1 MRLRHPDGQTV
12 HLGYCTNVHA
22 AEDLAGILAQLDAT
36 AVPAREQLGA
46 DVLGL
51 GLWLP
56 APLAAGL
63 AASTTRRVKLR
74 RELTARG
81 LEVVTLNGSP
91 YRGFQADGAKA
102 EAYRPDWT
110 SPRRLEYTLDLAR
123 VLADLLPD
131 DAARGSVSTM
141 PLGWR
146 EPWGAAEDA
155 AVRRHLDDLTQGLG
169 DVVWQTGRAIRV
181 GFEPGP
187 GCVVETTAQAVAQ
200 LTQVDTDVIGVCLDL
215 AHLACA
221 WERPAEALGRVM
233 EAGLPVVA
241 VQLSAAIEVA
251 EPAAAA
257 DVLAGFAEPRF
268 LHHVRAPSG
277 PVADDLPAALAALAE
292 SPLAEPAERG
302 EPWRVHFHVPLHTS
316 LPAPLTS
323 TTDVLRDGLAAL
335 LGRGMAG
342 CDHLVVDTYT
352 WNVLPGGYRP
362 DGPAALARGIAD
374 ELRYAREE
382 LVALGLTPVDRPAV
396 EVP

>member
-12 HLGYCTNVHA
+12 HLGYCTNVHP
-22 AEDLAGILAQLDAT
+22 AEDLTGILAQLDAT
-36 AVPAREQLGA
+36 AVPARERLDA

-63 AASTTRRVKLR
+63 AASSTRRAKLR
-74 RELTARG
+74 RELAVRG

-91 YRGFQADGAKA
+91 YRGFQTDGAKA

-131 DAARGSVSTM
+131 DAVRGSVSTM

-155 AVRRHLDDLTQGLG
+155 AVRRQLDDLTKGLG
-169 DVVWQTGRAIRV
+169 DVVWQTGRAVRV

-187 GCVVETTAQAVAQ
+187 GCVVETTAQAVAH

-221 WERPAEALGRVM
+221 WERPEDALRRVL

-251 EPAAAA
+251 EPGTAAAT
-257 DVLAGFAEPRF
+257 LAGFAEPRF
-268 LHHVRAPSG
+268 LHHVRGPAG
-277 PVADDLPAALAALAE
+277 PVADDLPAALAQADA
-292 SPLAEPAERG
+292 ATG
-302 EPWRVHFHVPLHTS
+302 GPWRVHFHVPLHAT
-316 LPAPLTS
+316 LPAPLT
-323 TTDVLRDGLAAL
+323 TTTPVLREGLAAL
-335 LGRGMAG
+335 LGRGAAG

-352 WNVLPGGYRP
+352 WNVLPGQFRP
-362 DGPAALARGIAD
+362 AGPGALARGIAE

-382 LVALGLTPVDRPAV
+382 LVSLGLTPVDRSAV
-396 EVP
+396 EIP

>member
-12 HLGYCTNVHA
+12 HLGYCTNVHP

-36 AVPAREQLGA
+36 AVPARDLLGA

-63 AASTTRRVKLR
+63 AASATRRAKLR
-74 RELTARG
+74 RELAARG

-169 DVVWQTGRAIRV
+169 DVVWQTGRSIRV

-187 GCVVETTAQAVAQ
+187 GCVVETTAQAVAT

-221 WERPAEALGRVM
+221 WERPAEALDRVVA
-233 EAGLPVVA
+233 AGLPVVA

-257 DVLAGFAEPRF
+257 ATLAGFAEPRF
-268 LHHVRAPSG
+268 LHQVRSPSG
-277 PVADDLPAALAALAE
+277 PVADDLPGALSEVADEGGQRA
-292 SPLAEPAERG
+292 G
-302 EPWRVHFHVPLHTS
+302 EPWRVHFHVPLHAT
-316 LPAPLTS
+316 LPAPLAS
-323 TTDVLRDGLAAL
+323 TTGVLRDGLAAL

-362 DGPAALARGIAD
+362 DGPGALARGIAD

>member
-22 AEDLAGILAQLDAT
+22 AEDLAGILAQLDST
-36 AVPAREQLGA
+36 AAPAREQLGA

-63 AASTTRRVKLR
+63 AASGTRRAKLR

-81 LEVVTLNGSP
+81 LEVVSLNGAP

-123 VLADLLPD
+123 ILADLLPD
-131 DAARGSVSTM
+131 DAARGSVGTM

-169 DVVWQTGRAIRV
+169 DIVWQTGRAIRV

-187 GCVVETTAQAVAQ
+187 GCVVETTAQAVDH

-221 WERPAEALGRVM
+221 WERPAEALARVVD
-233 EAGLPVVA
+233 AGLPVVA

-251 EPAAAA
+251 EPPAAAG
-257 DVLAGFAEPRF
+257 VLASFAEPRF
-268 LHHVRAPSG
+268 LHHVRSPSG
-277 PVADDLPAALAALAE
+277 PVADDLPTALDVAADA
-292 SPLAEPAERG
+292 G
-302 EPWRVHFHVPLHTS
+302 EPWRVHFHVPLHAT

-323 TTDVLRDGLAAL
+323 TTGVLREGLAAL
-335 LGRGMAG
+335 LGQGVAG

-352 WNVLPGGYRP
+352 WNVLPAGYRP
-362 DGPAALARGIAD
+362 SGPAALARGIAD

-382 LVALGLTPVDRPAV
+382 LVALGLTPVGRPAV
-396 EVP
+396 EVT